1 MNKKLGL
8 ILALW
13 ATGLALTGVVFAAS
27 DEATERRV
35 DSETYQILGT
45 TTPGSGPAVEASPAQ
60 PDEARRVSTPAGPL
74 AELEARQSAEYATLL
89 AAAMAAS
96 PAEREAREREIA
108 ALKSRHTQE
117 RLQLVRAQAEAA
129 GDAAYLARVAEAQR
143 GLDIRP
149 LPAGTPVLRDPASGI
164 ALSVP
169 EGTSK

>member
-1 MNKKLGL
+1 MNKKLCL
-8 ILALW
+8 ILAL
-13 ATGLALTGVVFAAS
+13 AMTGVVFAAS

-45 TTPGSGPAVEASPAQ
+45 TTPGSGPAVEAAQ

-143 GLDIRP
+143 GLDVRP
-149 LPAGTPVLRDPASGI
+149 LPAGVAIPRDPASGI

>member
-1 MNKKLGL
+1 MNKKLCL
-8 ILALW
+8 ILAL
-13 ATGLALTGVVFAAS
+13 AMTGVVFAAS

-45 TTPGSGPAVEASPAQ
+45 TAPGSGPAVEAAQ

-143 GLDIRP
+143 GLDVRP
-149 LPAGTPVLRDPASGI
+149 LPAGAPVLRDPATGR
-164 ALSVP
+164 ALAP
-169 EGTSK
+169 TEGASK